1 MADAAAGVR
10 DVAGVARDDAE
21 VELWHGLAGRG
32 AVVEAEVEG
41 VGGGGE
47 VRSQVLLG
55 PVGAPDRA
63 VQTV

>member
-1 MADAAAGVR
+1 MADAAAWVG
-10 DVAGVARDDAE
+10 DVAGVAGND
-21 VELWHGLAGRG
+21 VEMKLGPSLASSG